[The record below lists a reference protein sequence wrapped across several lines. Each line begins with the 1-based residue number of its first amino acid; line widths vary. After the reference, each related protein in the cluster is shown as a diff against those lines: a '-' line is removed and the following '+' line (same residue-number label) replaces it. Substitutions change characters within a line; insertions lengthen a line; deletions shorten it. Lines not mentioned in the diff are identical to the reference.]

1 MQTIWQTLWRHLAPL
16 FLGLLA
22 TAPVL
27 AQDMAGARDYP
38 AIKRFGGSSIIGYE
52 VRNFD
57 SVDFQTSTYKGWD
70 GQAKQ
75 RRYAE
80 PPLTL
85 EGKLTRIWYEAPGTT
100 RALELYRNYT
110 NELEAAGFKT
120 LYDSTKDSAATRWPA
135 FTATFSSHNK
145 DFVKNTRSEFVFTSA
160 AAGSLRT
167 GTFQKD
173 NTTVRLIVVD
183 WPKDD
188 RTFKSREGAYAALDI
203 LETKAM
209 EQNMVVVSASEIGK
223 ALTASGKV
231 AIYGILFDTGKAD
244 IKPESKASLEQIAAY
259 LVKSDPSARLHVVGH
274 TDTVGGFDSNLAL
287 SRRRAEAVVA
297 ALGRDYGIAA
307 SRLQPNGV
315 ASLAPVASNAAEEG
329 RAKNRR
335 VELVLQ

>member
-1 MQTIWQTLWRHLAPL
+1 MQTIWQTLWRYLAPV

-22 TAPVL
+22 AGPVL

-57 SVDFQTSTYKGWD
+57 SVDFQTSTYKNWD

-209 EQNMVVVSASEIGK
+209 
-223 ALTASGKV
+223 
-231 AIYGILFDTGKAD
+231 
-244 IKPESKASLEQIAAY
+244 
-259 LVKSDPSARLHVVGH
+259 
-274 TDTVGGFDSNLAL
+274 
-287 SRRRAEAVVA
+287 
-297 ALGRDYGIAA
+297 
-307 SRLQPNGV
+307 
-315 ASLAPVASNAAEEG
+315 
-329 RAKNRR
+329 
-335 VELVLQ
+335 

>member
-1 MQTIWQTLWRHLAPL
+1 M
-16 FLGLLA
+16 
-22 TAPVL
+22 
-27 AQDMAGARDYP
+27 
-38 AIKRFGGSSIIGYE
+38 
-52 VRNFD
+52 
-57 SVDFQTSTYKGWD
+57 
-70 GQAKQ
+70 
-75 RRYAE
+75 
-80 PPLTL
+80 
-85 EGKLTRIWYEAPGTT
+85 
-100 RALELYRNYT
+100 
-110 NELEAAGFKT
+110 
-120 LYDSTKDSAATRWPA
+120 
-135 FTATFSSHNK
+135 
-145 DFVKNTRSEFVFTSA
+145 FTSA

-188 RTFKSREGAYAALDI
+188 RSFKAREGAYAALDI

-315 ASLAPVASNAAEEG
+315 ASLAPVASNSSEEG